1 MENTSVFQP
10 PNGLEPGI
18 KIAGLVAPF
27 QSGALPKDFPER
39 LEMLREASELTWN
52 DFADAAGIDRKR
64 VHRWRRRTRN
74 GKPVKPIKPDGDGY
88 HAIVNLAAFIPG
100 GLDILMG
107 DGFQL
112 YLWRDWQDRQ
122 D

>member
-1 MENTSVFQP
+1 MENPNDFQP

-18 KIAGLVAPF
+18 KIAGLVAPY
-27 QSGALPKDFPER
+27 QSGALPQDFPDRVER
-39 LEMLREASELTWN
+39 LKEASDLTWN
-52 DFADAAGIDRKR
+52 EFADAGGLDKKR
-64 VHRWRRRTRN
+64 LHRWRRKKN
-74 GKPVKPIKPDGDGY
+74 GKKPVKPDGDGY
-88 HAIVNLAAFIPG
+88 HALVKLAALIPG

-112 YLWRDWQDRQ
+112 YLWQDWQDRQ